1 MLDVNS
7 TFYEVQCS
15 TDVDFISERWTLYG
29 VRIDRSHQV
38 CEFDRLAI

>member
-15 TDVDFISERWTLYG
+15 IDVSFISERWTLYG
-29 VRIDRSHQV
+29 VEIDRSHQV
-38 CEFDRLAI
+38 SEFDRPAI